1 MNKMTA
7 EEKSVNGIPL
17 FYARSHMST
26 EINKTGLWRFV
37 RPRYDEKT
45 SPCSVACPAGTDIS
59 RIEMQISR
67 GLFKEAGETL
77 LRENPFPSACGL
89 VCFHPCEAFCNRNEW
104 DEPVAIQHLERF
116 LGDTVLSNGK
126 ERAMNPFPDN
136 GKRVAIVGAGP
147 AGLSAAYFMA
157 ALGYTCEVSDQHPEP
172 GGVLRWGIPN
182 FRLPAYILKN
192 EIQRIE
198 RRGVRIHCQKSVA
211 QDFLNNEKGR
221 FDAIVMACGHTKP
234 LEMKILGAG
243 KAIEGLEF
251 LHQFRKNQTSGFRG
265 SSAVIGG
272 GNTAVD
278 VARSL
283 VRAGTNPIL
292 VYRRRKKDM
301 PAFQHEV
308 NMAIKEGVEI
318 IELVAPLQIQEQ
330 KGGYLLTLQQMKT
343 SGRDEMGR
351 ANVVPY
357 GSGNQT
363 LSVRNV
369 FSAIGAEAGKSWY
382 LPADN
387 TGKSLNLTHTVFT
400 VDDRPVIFGGDLT
413 NQIKSVADAIASGKQ
428 AAMALDIYFKKGWE
442 AIEESIDDCRVGDG
456 SSLSMEIYR
465 SGDRKKRNPY
475 IVLFDEINTDY
486 FESSS
491 RVPATHGRNDIHLP
505 TEPEPALPTEAAIK
519 EAERCFNCGI
529 CNDCDNCWLFCPEV
543 AVGRGEKRVID
554 LDYCKGCGICVVECP
569 RNAIVLEEESI

>member
-1 MNKMTA
+1 MTV
-7 EEKSVNGIPL
+7 EEKSVNGMPL

-26 EINKTGLWRFV
+26 EINKTGMWRFV

-45 SPCSVACPAGTDIS
+45 APCSVACPAGTDIS

-77 LRENPFPSACGL
+77 LWENPFPSTCGH
-89 VCFHPCEAFCNRNEW
+89 VCFHPCEASCNRNEW

-126 ERAMNPFPDN
+126 ERAMNPLPDN

-157 ALGYTCEVSDQHPEP
+157 ALGYTCEVFDQHPEP
-172 GGVLRWGIPN
+172 GGVLRWGIPG
-182 FRLPAYILKN
+182 FRLPAHILKN

-198 RRGVRIHCQKSVA
+198 HQGVKIHCQKPVT
-211 QDFLNNEKGR
+211 QDFLKNEKGR
-221 FDAIVMACGHTKP
+221 FDVIFMACGHTKP
-234 LEMKILGAG
+234 VEMKIPGAE

-251 LHQFRKNQTSGFRG
+251 LHRFRQNQTSGVKG

-308 NMAIKEGVEI
+308 EMAIEEGVEI
-318 IELVAPLQIQEQ
+318 IELVAPLQMQEQ
-330 KGGYLLTLQQMKT
+330 KGGYLLTLQRMKT
-343 SGRDEMGR
+343 SGRDDRGR
-351 ANVVPY
+351 ANVVPD

-387 TGKSLNLTHTVFT
+387 AGKSLSLTHTVFT
-400 VDDRPVIFGGDLT
+400 LGDRPAIFGGDLT

-442 AIEESIDDCRVGDG
+442 AIEECLDECRVGDG
-456 SSLSMEIYR
+456 PSLSMEIYR
-465 SGDRKKRNPY
+465 SGDRKKRNPHV
-475 IVLFDEINTDY
+475 VLFDEINKDY

-491 RVPATHGRNDIHLP
+491 RVPATHGRNGLHLP
-505 TEPEPALPTEAAIK
+505 TEPEPALPTKAAIK

-543 AVGRGEKRVID
+543 AIGRGEKRVID
-554 LDYCKGCGICVVECP
+554 LDYCKGCGICMTECP
-569 RNAIVLEEESI
+569 RNAIVLEEENI

>member
-1 MNKMTA
+1 MTP

-45 SPCSVACPAGTDIS
+45 APCSVACPAGTDIS

-77 LRENPFPSACGL
+77 LRENPFPSACGH

-116 LGDTVLSNGK
+116 LGDTVLSNRK
-126 ERAMNPFPDN
+126 ESAMNPLPDN
-136 GKRVAIVGAGP
+136 GKKVAIVGAGP

-157 ALGYTCEVSDQHPEP
+157 ELGYTCEVFDQHPEP
-172 GGVLRWGIPN
+172 GGILRWGIPG
-182 FRLPAYILKN
+182 FRLPASILKN

-198 RRGVRIHCQKSVA
+198 RQGVKIHCQKPVTR
-211 QDFLNNEKGR
+211 DFLNNEEGR

-234 LEMKILGAG
+234 LEMKIPGAE

-251 LHQFRKNQTSGFRG
+251 LHRVRKNQASGFRG
-265 SSAVIGG
+265 SSVVIGG

-283 VRAGTNPIL
+283 VRVGTKPVL

-330 KGGYLLTLQQMKT
+330 KGGYLLTLQRMKT

-351 ANVVPY
+351 ANVVPD

-363 LSVRNV
+363 MSVRNV
-369 FSAIGAEAGKSWY
+369 FSAIGAEAGNSWY

-387 TGKSLNLTHTVFT
+387 AGKSLSLTHTIFT

-442 AIEESIDDCRVGDG
+442 AIEENIDDCRVGDG
-456 SSLSMEIYR
+456 PALSMEIYR
-465 SGDRKKRNPY
+465 SGDRKKRNPH

-486 FESSS
+486 FESFS
-491 RVPATHGRNDIHLP
+491 RVPAIHGRNDTRLS
-505 TEPEPALPTEAAIK
+505 TEPEPALPTEAAIN

-569 RNAIVLEEESI
+569 RNAIVLEEENI